1 MKKTTLFCSFCGR
14 QFSHQK
20 RGRKPDYCAKRC
32 QYRAASIRRAR
43 RKSEARPDLY
53 DEEAK
58 AIVQQHLDL
67 SRQVQSFI
75 DHPRPVDGA
84 KTLLRKIAALHQ
96 NLDDLDTVLVQQ
108 LRDRG
113 TSWATIGQGY
123 GISAAKAQRRWGT
136 DTHET
141 ASAPDNPTTA
151 LPGGAWGRLVE
162 KLDRQRQVAGKTVA
176 ELDGDTR
183 IDPAH
188 IEAVLAGRSI
198 PSWPVAEKIYEAC
211 GGNIR
216 RLEPFWQAVKR
227 EAAQPQQQL
236 FPSQTLQADVVPTP
250 HEPPS
255 AHDPA
260 SPGDR
265 PLPPHT

>member
-1 MKKTTLFCSFCGR
+1 MKKTTLLCSVCGR
-14 QFSHQK
+14 EFSHQK

-43 RKSEARPDLY
+43 RKSEASPDLY

-58 AIVQQHLDL
+58 SIIQQHLDL
-67 SRQVQSFI
+67 SRQVQAFI

-84 KTLLRKIAALHQ
+84 KSLLRNLAALHQ

-123 GISAAKAQRRWGT
+123 GISAAKAQRRWGA
-136 DTHET
+136 DIHEPAP
-141 ASAPDNPTTA
+141 ASDHPSTPQ
-151 LPGGAWGRLVE
+151 PEGAWGRLVE
-162 KLDRQRQVAGKTVA
+162 KLDRQRQAAGKTVEDLGETGIRA
-176 ELDGDTR
+176 
-183 IDPAH
+183 AH

-198 PSWPVAEKIYEAC
+198 PSWPAAEKIYEAC

-216 RLEPFWQAVKR
+216 HLQPFWEAVRLEAI
-227 EAAQPQQQL
+227 QPQQRP
-236 FPSQTLQADVVPTP
+236 FPSRTLHADVEPTP
-250 HEPPS
+250 DEPP
-255 AHDPA
+255 
-260 SPGDR
+260 
-265 PLPPHT
+265 